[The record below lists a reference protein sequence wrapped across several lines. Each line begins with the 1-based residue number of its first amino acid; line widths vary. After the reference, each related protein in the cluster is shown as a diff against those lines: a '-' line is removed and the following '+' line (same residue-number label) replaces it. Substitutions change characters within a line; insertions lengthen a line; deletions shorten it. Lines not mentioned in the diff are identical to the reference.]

1 MPEPVAAAF
10 TESFKCCCAIRI
22 NRVLLPHG
30 IVRSCLHRICQM
42 HLFSQDL
49 CSCSRLYKAFLR
61 ERESVMNDHLGNE
74 VLKSLF
80 QYSDDGFI
88 VIDQNGIVQEINE
101 QYASYFPKDRSEI
114 IGHPIEETISTTSM
128 YDVLEKGLFDSR
140 EDVYLQPYAGI
151 DLRQETGIRIA
162 ANRFCIY
169 DDEHR
174 LLGAAAQMKF
184 PDRAEE
190 ISKKY
195 KEAELEYYKESYQ
208 DNVFSK
214 SGFEN
219 MLGNDPKMLRVKNM
233 GIRAARSDFPVLI
246 TGETGTG
253 KEVMAKSIHLAS
265 ERSKKPF
272 VAINCGAIPENLLE
286 SELFGYEGG
295 AFTGAKRGGKPGKF
309 EQADG
314 GTIFLD
320 EIGDMPLHMQ
330 VKLLRVLQEHEIDRI
345 GGSAPIP
352 VNVRVLSATRRNL
365 HEMMTNGTFREDLYY
380 RLAVVNI
387 QTVPLREC
395 PGDILQHAY
404 HHLGSLNRQYRTEV
418 TLSESAKE
426 CLLLHPWPGNIR
438 ELQNI
443 LSSAYAMCD
452 GDLIEPENLPQQIAR
467 LAGGRNKAPLE
478 STERGKRETASDNK
492 NDGGLSLKEKLRR
505 YEMALIREALEA
517 NGGSMAKA
525 ARSLQVE
532 RSLLYKKMEKFGMK

>member
-1 MPEPVAAAF
+1 MEY
-10 TESFKCCCAIRI
+10 S
-22 NRVLLPHG
+22 LL
-30 IVRSCLHRICQM
+30 V
-42 HLFSQDL
+42 
-49 CSCSRLYKAFLR
+49 
-61 ERESVMNDHLGNE
+61 
-74 VLKSLF
+74 
-80 QYSDDGFI
+80 
-88 VIDQNGIVQEINE
+88 E
-101 QYASYFPKDRSEI
+101 Q
-114 IGHPIEETISTTSM
+114 
-128 YDVLEKGLFDSR
+128 
-140 EDVYLQPYAGI
+140 
-151 DLRQETGIRIA
+151 
-162 ANRFCIY
+162 
-169 DDEHR
+169 
-174 LLGAAAQMKF
+174 
-184 PDRAEE
+184 
-190 ISKKY
+190 
-195 KEAELEYYKESYQ
+195 
-208 DNVFSK
+208 
-214 SGFEN
+214 
-219 MLGNDPKMLRVKNM
+219 
-233 GIRAARSDFPVLI
+233 
-246 TGETGTG
+246 
-253 KEVMAKSIHLAS
+253 AK
-265 ERSKKPF
+265 
-272 VAINCGAIPENLLE
+272 NLLE

-525 ARSLQVE
+525 ARSLQIE